1 MKLAFC
7 LLITLL
13 LTLPAISAEPA
24 KAAPAFAV
32 MRKVEDYAY
41 YAGTGQVSHQG
52 RQVEALNLPR
62 AVLEKFHHQNAGRV
76 FRLKAAWERK

>member
-13 LTLPAISAEPA
+13 LNLPTNAAESAE
-24 KAAPAFAV
+24 AAPAFAA
-32 MRKVEDYAY
+32 MREVEDYAY
-41 YAGTGQVSHQG
+41 YAGTGQVSHQD

-76 FRLKAAWERK
+76 FRLKAAWEPK